1 MLKWIKRMFTK
12 QPEICGNKVDMIK
25 VTREVEKSVADF
37 ASELG
42 GKPVWR
48 VGSNYFPDLLVKSL
62 ITDTGTLFE
71 GKFTQNVTGDVE
83 FLYSDDAEPYTIP
96 LERIV
101 AYHCGEYHWRKS

>member
-25 VTREVEKSVADF
+25 VNREAEKHVAEF
-37 ASELG
+37 ASKLG

-48 VGSNYFPDLLVKSL
+48 VCSIYFPDLLVKSL
-62 ITDTGTLFE
+62 ITDTGTVFE
-71 GKFTQNVTGDVE
+71 GRFIQKDTGDVE
-83 FLYSDDAEPYTIP
+83 FLYLGGIEPYIIP

-101 AYHCGEYHWRKS
+101 AYHCGEYRWREL